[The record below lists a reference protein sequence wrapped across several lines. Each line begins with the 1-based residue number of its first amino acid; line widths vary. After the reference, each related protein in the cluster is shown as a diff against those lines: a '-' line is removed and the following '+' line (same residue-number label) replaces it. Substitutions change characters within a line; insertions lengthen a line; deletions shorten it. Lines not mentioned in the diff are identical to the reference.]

1 MRNGGA
7 STKRSRPS
15 TTSVNFFAAPTLD
28 RFPARLWILAAMSS
42 RSSSTTTLS
51 RSSAVICS
59 YQMSRNRALE
69 HPRFDH
75 GRTLDDT
82 RSKTAEPTG
91 GSVDRGDVRNDAGY
105 RDPWRPGPPDRWE
118 RRPARFGTRRALNL
132 LAPEIAW

>member
-1 MRNGGA
+1 
-7 STKRSRPS
+7 
-15 TTSVNFFAAPTLD
+15 
-28 RFPARLWILAAMSS
+28 MSS

-91 GSVDRGDVRNDAGY
+91 VRSIEAMSATTPDIAIHGVRDRRIDGSDDRRGS
-105 RDPWRPGPPDRWE
+105 
-118 RRPARFGTRRALNL
+118 ARGARLIYLPRK
-132 LAPEIAW
+132 